1 MNHVISSPF
10 NPRFGKRPESFVG
23 RADIVDGL
31 IKEYYDKN
39 ALERV
44 TIISGV
50 RGSGKTSLLS
60 DISDILEQSSDW
72 IVVNVA
78 TTERLLDNLIGI
90 LEYKMHEKF
99 GSNLP
104 SVEGVTVGAPFFSVK
119 FGKAQRDVPASF
131 YPELL
136 SIMSE
141 LHKKN
146 MKVIFII
153 DEVNS
158 TEEMR
163 EFVSTYQLLIREEFD
178 IVLLMAGLP
187 HYVDGILNDKVL
199 TFLRRS
205 YQIFLPFIEPYILK
219 LEYERAFKSAGRTFS
234 DEALELAYLSTGGYP
249 YLFQLI
255 GFHLWRTDEETIDR
269 PLVEMA
275 IEQSKGMLYQNVY
288 SIIYS
293 ELSQVEQEFL
303 RAMSKGDKGVE
314 IQEIRK
320 QMKKSPGYVNNYRE
334 KLIKRGVITPASH
347 GTVRFSLPYFRDF
360 IMEQQKK
367 GVIYQ

>member
-1 MNHVISSPF
+1 MNQVLESPF

-31 IKEYYDKN
+31 IREYHDKN

-60 DISDILEQSSDW
+60 DISTILEQTEDW

-78 TTERLLDNLIGI
+78 TTERLLDNLIGV
-90 LEYKMHEKF
+90 LKYKIHEKVHVD
-99 GSNLP
+99 LP
-104 SVEGVTVGAPFFSVK
+104 SIQKVKIGAPFFSVEL
-119 FGKAQRDVPASF
+119 GKAQKDSSTSF
-131 YPELL
+131 YPEMLA
-136 SIMSE
+136 IMTE
-141 LHKKN
+141 LQKSKL
-146 MKVIFII
+146 KVIFVI

-205 YQIFLPFIEPYILK
+205 HQIFLPFIEPYILK
-219 LEYERAFKSAGRTFS
+219 LEYERVFNAAERFFS
-234 DEALELAYLSTGGYP
+234 KDALELAYLSTGGYP

-255 GFHLWRTDEETIDR
+255 GFHLWRTGERTITR
-269 PLVEMA
+269 SLVEDS

-288 SIIYS
+288 SIIHS

-303 RAMSKGDKGVE
+303 RMMSKEQQGIE

-320 QMKKSPGYVNNYRE
+320 NMKKSSSYVNSYRE
-334 KLIKRGVITPASH
+334 KLIKKGIIASVSYGVI
-347 GTVRFSLPYFRDF
+347 RFTLPYFKDY
-360 IMEQQKK
+360 IIELEKK
-367 GVIYQ
+367 GSII